1 MPLFKPSKIVA
12 VGLNYYD
19 HAKELGMTV
28 PQQPVIFLKPA
39 STVIASGQAII
50 YPQSSHQVDYEG
62 ELAVV
67 IKNRTKNITPEQAPD
82 HILGYTCAN
91 DVTARDLQKIDG
103 QWTRAKSFDT
113 FCPLGPRLADDL
125 DPKNLKIETRVNGQ
139 VKQSSNTSNMIF
151 DVYYL
156 ISFISQVMPLLP
168 GDVVITG
175 TPPGVGPLQVGDVVE
190 VEIEGIGILENKIV
204 RGQPIS

>member
-12 VGLNYYD
+12 VGLNYRR
-19 HAKELGMTV
+19 HAAELKMEQA
-28 PQQPVIFLKPA
+28 QQPVLFLKPA
-39 STVIASGQAII
+39 STVVLSGQDII
-50 YPQSSHQVDYEG
+50 YPAQSRQVDYEG

-67 IKNRTKNITPEQAPD
+67 IKDLTKNISPEQAPA

-113 FCPLGPRLADDL
+113 FCPLGPRIIPDL

-139 VKQSSNTSNMIF
+139 VKQSANTQDMIF
-151 DVYYL
+151 DVFYL
-156 ISFISQVMPLLP
+156 VSFISQVMPLLP

-175 TPPGVGPLQVGDVVE
+175 TPTGVGPLRVGDTVE
-190 VEIEGIGILENKIV
+190 VEIEGVGILLNNV
-204 RGQPIS
+204 SSAA

>member
-12 VGLNYYD
+12 VGLNYRD
-19 HAKELGMTV
+19 HAAELSLD
-28 PQQPVIFLKPA
+28 QAKQPVLFIKPA
-39 STVIASGQAII
+39 STVIANGEDII
-50 YPQSSHQVDYEG
+50 YPKMSRQVDYEG

-67 IKNRTKNITPEQAPD
+67 IKNLTRNISPEQAAA
-82 HILGYTCAN
+82 HILGYACAN

-125 DPKNLKIETRVNGQ
+125 DPRNLKIETRVNGQ
-139 VKQSSNTSNMIF
+139 VKQSANTQDMIF
-151 DVYYL
+151 DVFYL

-175 TPPGVGPLQVGDVVE
+175 TPTGVGPLQVGDTVE
-190 VEIEGIGILENKIV
+190 VEIAGIGILKNQV
-204 RGQPIS
+204 VSVA